1 MEGPAHCGFQMVVG
15 KKKLHP
21 IRKMLMVD
29 RDGAGWI
36 SMLSIVFTVLQSSF
50 LSVIGTAAGPA
61 VN

>member
-1 MEGPAHCGFQMVVG
+1 MEGPAHCDFQMVVG

-21 IRKMLMVD
+21 KQKMLMVD